1 MTDDGTRVLT
11 ALRAALDADA
21 AVSVAWPETQAGSP
35 AAVLPPAK
43 RVPVCSAGGETL
55 LTEITQTVCLSARS
69 FERLNRLTEQAETAM
84 RGLGYTLV
92 DMRTDR
98 KLPRAVTLVFR
109 SVTDGVFFST
119 EKE

>member
-1 MTDDGTRVLT
+1 MTDDGARVLT

-21 AVSVAWPETQAGSP
+21 AV
-35 AAVLPPAK
+35 
-43 RVPVCSAGGETL
+43 
-55 LTEITQTVCLSARS
+55 
-69 FERLNRLTEQAETAM
+69 ETAM

-109 SVTDGVFFST
+109 SVTDGVFFYT